1 MEQELIE
8 LKKERKI
15 LRDELIRAIS
25 LIKTCKD
32 KEARQDSFAWKNEI
46 TMDIAEVELEIELM
60 EENEKNKVV
69 EMDNNFVEDDRVIVD
84 DTEEEPFE
92 EQEQNEEE
100 ILTNNRLQNRIIFS
114 NHFRLLDKHIETCQ
128 CFF

>member
-32 KEARQDSFAWKNEI
+32 KEERQDLFAWKKEI
-46 TMDIAEVELEIELM
+46 KMDIDEVELEIQLM
-60 EENEKNKVV
+60 EENENNKLV
-69 EMDNNFVEDDRVIVD
+69 EMDDNFVEDDRVIID
-84 DTEEEPFE
+84 DTEEEEAE
-92 EQEQNEEE
+92 EQEQEQEEE
-100 ILTNNRLQNRIIFS
+100 TLTNNKQ
-114 NHFRLLDKHIETCQ
+114 
-128 CFF
+128 

>member
-32 KEARQDSFAWKNEI
+32 KEERQDLFAWKNEI
-46 TMDIAEVELEIELM
+46 KMDIAEVELEIELM

-92 EQEQNEEE
+92 EEEQNEQETQ
-100 ILTNNRLQNRIIFS
+100 TNNKQ
-114 NHFRLLDKHIETCQ
+114 
-128 CFF
+128 

>member
-32 KEARQDSFAWKNEI
+32 KEERQDLFAWKNEI
-46 TMDIAEVELEIELM
+46 KMDIAEVELEIELM

-100 ILTNNRLQNRIIFS
+100 ILTNNKQ
-114 NHFRLLDKHIETCQ
+114 
-128 CFF
+128 

>member
-32 KEARQDSFAWKNEI
+32 KEERQDLFAWKNEI
-46 TMDIAEVELEIELM
+46 KMDIAEVELVIELI

-100 ILTNNRLQNRIIFS
+100 TLTNNKQ
-114 NHFRLLDKHIETCQ
+114 
-128 CFF
+128 

>member
-32 KEARQDSFAWKNEI
+32 KEERQDLFAWKNEI
-46 TMDIAEVELEIELM
+46 KMDIAEVELEIELM

-100 ILTNNRLQNRIIFS
+100 TLTNNKQ
-114 NHFRLLDKHIETCQ
+114 
-128 CFF
+128 

>member
-32 KEARQDSFAWKNEI
+32 KEERQDLFAWKNEI
-46 TMDIAEVELEIELM
+46 KMDIAEVELEIELM

-92 EQEQNEEE
+92 EEEQNEEE
-100 ILTNNRLQNRIIFS
+100 TLTNNKQ
-114 NHFRLLDKHIETCQ
+114 
-128 CFF
+128 

>member
-8 LKKERKI
+8 LKKERKV

-32 KEARQDSFAWKNEI
+32 KEERQDLFAWKNEI
-46 TMDIAEVELEIELM
+46 KMDIAEVELEIELM

-92 EQEQNEEE
+92 EEEQNEQET
-100 ILTNNRLQNRIIFS
+100 LTNNKQ
-114 NHFRLLDKHIETCQ
+114 
-128 CFF
+128 